1 MKKHSCNTLINLDQ
15 FPTVKE
21 LQRMSIEELEALV
34 AVGKKELEHM
44 QNLVDHFEQE
54 LKNKMK

>member
-44 QNLVDHFEQE
+44 QNLIDYFDQE
-54 LKNKMK
+54 LKK

>member
-1 MKKHSCNTLINLDQ
+1 
-15 FPTVKE
+15 
-21 LQRMSIEELEALV
+21 MSIEELEALV

-44 QNLVDHFEQE
+44 QNLVDYFEHE

>member
-1 MKKHSCNTLINLDQ
+1 MKKHSCNALINLDQ

-44 QNLVDHFEQE
+44 QNLVDYFEQE